1 MPIEYARGVKVSS
14 MGEGEV
20 VLVVGSGRYEFVGDH
35 KGSAMTLVHVDTDL
49 RLHSPEEQAEGR
61 SRRFA

>member
-20 VLVVGSGRYEFVGDH
+20 VLVVGSGCYELVGDRE
-35 KGSAMTLVHVDTDL
+35 GSAMTLVHVDTDI
-49 RLHSPEEQAEGR
+49 
-61 SRRFA
+61 

>member
-20 VLVVGSGRYEFVGDH
+20 VLVVGSGRYEFVGDRE
-35 KGSAMTLVHVDTDL
+35 GSAMTLVHVDTDIG
-49 RLHSPEEQAEGR
+49 LHSPEE
-61 SRRFA
+61 